1 MVSNGSNVRL
11 IVSSLLAATTLFSA
25 EPDDLLSA
33 LKKGSFDA
41 QLEKN
46 SADSGQLEYSW
57 INPITISYDYSHS
70 NQFDRTQINRSLSI
84 RVDQPIFKSGG
95 IWYAIKY
102 AKASR
107 KVGELGIEL
116 QRKAAIKQA
125 VSTLYNI
132 KKSELQV
139 AKQKLLIANDKI
151 DIERKKE
158 QYLSGDLDGSFLDQ
172 AILKKNQDSIAL
184 FSIEESMVQLRQN
197 FANFSD
203 MDPDE
208 VEPPKFSLMRK
219 SMFLKENIDIALSS
233 EQIVQ
238 KDYFNTMTWT
248 RYMPTLSLQGS
259 FVKPY
264 KNGSIYLSSF
274 PNATK
279 SYYTYGFRISM
290 PIDVTSYH
298 TIESTRA
305 DYLRAKIE
313 RDDKRREAENLYK
326 AALRRLEV
334 IEKKIE
340 LAKEDERLY
349 ASLIE
354 STKEKVEAGEMT
366 LFDLHTME
374 NSMSIRK
381 IDIKIYEIEKQ
392 LVLLDLYEK
401 IYDGSV

>member
-11 IVSSLLAATTLFSA
+11 IVCSLLSVTTLFSA

-57 INPITISYDYSHS
+57 INPITLSYDYSHS

-107 KVGELGIEL
+107 SVGELGIEV

-139 AKQKLLIANDKI
+139 SKQKLLIANDKI

-184 FSIEESMVQLRQN
+184 FSLEESMVQLRESFKN
-197 FANFSD
+197 LSD
-203 MDPDE
+203 ADPDKI
-208 VEPPKFSLMRK
+208 EPPHFTLIEK
-219 SMFLKENIDIALSS
+219 STFLKNNIELALAK

-259 FVKPY
+259 LVKPY
-264 KNGSIYLSSF
+264 KNGSIYLSGF

-313 RDDKRREAENLYK
+313 RDDKKREAENLYK
-326 AALRRLEV
+326 AALKRLEV